1 MNRITINGETF
12 IVDGK
17 NINVSGSKVIVD
29 GKVVKGDLEGIVK
42 IEWSGDLANLDCT
55 NAVING
61 NVEGDVDCTNLTC
74 GNIGGDVDATNV
86 KCGDI
91 GGDVDAMKV
100 TGNIKM

>member
-1 MNRITINGETF
+1 MNSITINGETF

-17 NINVSGSKVIVD
+17 NVNISGNKVIVD
-29 GKVVKGDLEGIVK
+29 GKVVKNGLEGIVK

-55 NAVING
+55 NATING
-61 NVEGDVDCTNLTC
+61 DIHGDVDCTNLTC

-86 KCGDI
+86 KCGNI

-100 TGNIKM
+100 TRR